1 MWDARFAEPGFA
13 YGTEPNDFLR
23 DIASRFPAGPILSLA
38 EGEGRNAAFLGS
50 LGHAVHAVDGSAVGL
65 AKAQELA
72 RQRGAVLTTEVTD
85 LDGWQLPRRS
95 WSGIIAFYLHLLDVP
110 HRALFGQ
117 VADALAPGG
126 VFALEAF
133 APGQLG
139 RRSGGPTDPAR
150 LHTLAQWQD
159 ALPGLEWEIAREV
172 ERPLQEGRYHVG
184 PALVLQLLGR
194 RPT

>member
-1 MWDARFAEPGFA
+1 M
-13 YGTEPNDFLR
+13 
-23 DIASRFPAGPILSLA
+23 
-38 EGEGRNAAFLGS
+38 
-50 LGHAVHAVDGSAVGL
+50 GL

-95 WSGIIAFYLHLLDVP
+95 WSGIIAFYLHLLDAP
-110 HRALFGQ
+110 HRALFSQ
-117 VADALAPGG
+117 VAEALAPGG

-139 RRSGGPTDPAR
+139 RASGGPTDPSR
-150 LHTLAQWQD
+150 LHSLAQWQA

-194 RPT
+194 RPR